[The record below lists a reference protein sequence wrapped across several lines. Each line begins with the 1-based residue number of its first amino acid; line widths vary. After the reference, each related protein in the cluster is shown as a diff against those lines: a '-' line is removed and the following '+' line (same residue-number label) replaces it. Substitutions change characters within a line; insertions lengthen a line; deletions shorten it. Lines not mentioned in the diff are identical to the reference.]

1 VTAAS
6 GFDDTVL
13 LYTQQSIAPSTAR
26 TYEAAI
32 RRWKDYCNVLQL
44 DPSPHAMTTEAAANF
59 LASLAHQNI
68 ISSNSIRVYRSAL
81 STYFMQGTLGMQGP
95 NPVDTPAVN
104 LLIRGVKRVK
114 QPEEA
119 AKAQPPPYALT
130 ITVLE
135 SIRSI
140 FLRPDDPQSVMM
152 WAAANLAVYA
162 LLRPNEFLGSATYRD
177 RALKPEQIA
186 FFLYP
191 RQIIRAQLL
200 PSGSDV
206 REFELPDRFEIQL
219 GVTKTHQDGE
229 TEPVTVAGA
238 PAVEAVWQWLHMRRD
253 LHPKKHEQQLF
264 RVPGSPVLSCA
275 ALTSALARAVEQATG
290 ERQRLTG
297 KSFRKG
303 GASSLLAAGADRDDI
318 KKAGRWN
325 SGSMIEVYAD
335 RQAKQQRKAEVSR
348 SMAPSS
354 S

>member
-1 VTAAS
+1 
-6 GFDDTVL
+6 
-13 LYTQQSIAPSTAR
+13 
-26 TYEAAI
+26 
-32 RRWKDYCNVLQL
+32 
-44 DPSPHAMTTEAAANF
+44 MTTENVANF
-59 LASLAHQNI
+59 IASLAHQNI
-68 ISSNSIRVYRSAL
+68 INSGSTRVYRSAL
-81 STYFMQGTLGMQGP
+81 SSYFMQGTLGMHGP

-130 ITVLE
+130 TTVLK
-135 SIRSI
+135 SIRSL

-162 LLRPNEFLGSATYRD
+162 LLRPSEFLGSATYRD
-177 RALKPEQIA
+177 RALRPEQLT
-186 FFLYP
+186 FLLHP
-191 RQIIRAQLL
+191 HEITRAQLL
-200 PSGSDV
+200 PVGSDA
-206 REFELPDRFEIQL
+206 REYELPDRFEIRL

-238 PAVEAVWQWLHMRRD
+238 PAVEAVWQWMHMRRD
-253 LHPKKHEQQLF
+253 LQPKKHEQQLF
-264 RVPGSPVLSCA
+264 RVPGSPALSCE
-275 ALTSALARAVEQATG
+275 ALTSALTKAVEQATG

-303 GASSLLAAGADRDDI
+303 GASSLLAAGADREDI

-325 SGSMIEVYAD
+325 SGRMIEVYAD
-335 RQAKQQRKAEVSR
+335 RQAKQQRKTEVSR

>member
-1 VTAAS
+1 MTAAS

-32 RRWKDYCNVLQL
+32 RRWKNYCTAHQL
-44 DPSPHAMTTEAAANF
+44 NSSPHAMTTEAAANF

-95 NPVDTPAVN
+95 NPVDTPAIGM
-104 LLIRGVKRVK
+104 LIRGVKRVK

-119 AKAQPPPYALT
+119 VKAQPPPYALT
-130 ITVLE
+130 TAALA

-177 RALKPEQIA
+177 RALKPKQIT
-186 FFLYP
+186 FLLYP

-200 PSGSDV
+200 PAGSDTS
-206 REFELPDRFEIQL
+206 EYELPDRLELQL

-229 TEPVTVAGA
+229 KEPIPVAGA
-238 PAVEAVWQWLHMRRD
+238 QAVEAVWRWVHLRRD
-253 LHPKKHEQQLF
+253 LQPKAHESQLF
-264 RVPGSPVLSCA
+264 RVPGSPALSCE
-275 ALTSALARAVEQATG
+275 ALTSALTRAVEQATG
-290 ERQRLTG
+290 ERPRLIG
-297 KSFRKG
+297 KSFRRG
-303 GASSLLAAGADRDDI
+303 GASTLLAAGTDRKSI
-318 KKAGRWN
+318 EKAGRWTN
-325 SGSMIEVYAD
+325 GRMIEVYAD
-335 RQAKQQRKAEVSR
+335 NNAKRQRKTEVSR
-348 SMAPSS
+348 SMDPSS
-354 S
+354 T